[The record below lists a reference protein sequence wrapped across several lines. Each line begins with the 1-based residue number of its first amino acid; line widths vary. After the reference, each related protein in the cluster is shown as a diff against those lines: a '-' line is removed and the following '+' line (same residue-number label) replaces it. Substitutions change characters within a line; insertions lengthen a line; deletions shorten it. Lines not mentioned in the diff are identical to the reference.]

1 MSYINYKDA
10 EAILNMHRI
19 IDRINR
25 AVDAFSDATDAYNTA
40 IQDHVAQFATKIVED
55 LRSEIIATKV
65 LIDKSSNIAR
75 AAMGD
80 LGALEDEA
88 KNGGRQI

>member
-25 AVDAFSDATDAYNTA
+25 AVDTFSDATDAYNA
-40 IQDHVAQFATKIVED
+40 GIQDNVARFATKIVED
-55 LRSEIIATKV
+55 LRVEIVAAKA
-65 LIDKSSNIAR
+65 LIDKSTNIAR
-75 AAMGD
+75 EAMGD

-88 KNGGRQI
+88 KNGGRHI